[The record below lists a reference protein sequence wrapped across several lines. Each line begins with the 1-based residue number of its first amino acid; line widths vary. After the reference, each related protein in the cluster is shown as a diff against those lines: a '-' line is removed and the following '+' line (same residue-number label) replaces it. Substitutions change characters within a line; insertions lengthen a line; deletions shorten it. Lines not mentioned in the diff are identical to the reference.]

1 MFVSSYSTFI
11 QTDNLKNQQNK
22 SKKVENGQNSFRLK
36 PKSSVI
42 VNIPENKTLSINYI
56 SNYKVLSNKQQ
67 IQEQLQ
73 NKNTTKTKNTD
84 TKKYKAINTKVNAKT
99 SYDNSAKLF
108 PISRNT
114 HAVLNQNLGVQKDT
128 KSMVNIYIAND
139 EFYKINAA

>member
-22 SKKVENGQNSFRLK
+22 SKKVENGQSSFRLK
-36 PKSSVI
+36 PTSSI
-42 VNIPENKTLSINYI
+42 IANIPENKTLSINYI

-73 NKNTTKTKNTD
+73 NKNTTKNTN
-84 TKKYKAINTKVNAKT
+84 TKKYKAINTKVNAKI
-99 SYDNSAKLF
+99 SYDSSAKLF

-114 HAVLNQNLGVQKDT
+114 HAVLNQNLGTQKDT
-128 KSMVNIYIAND
+128 KSMVNIYKAND